1 MDIVVAL
8 IALAAL
14 VFSICSFQRQ
24 QSRAERHAVANVKPL
39 LSMKSLKYD
48 DHKAIKLM
56 NYGLGPAIIKRAVFS
71 KDGKSTDNVVKLFKI
86 RIKKW
91 ERFQNLPTDR
101 AVPSQGEIVLVE
113 QTLGHLVKQDYGEV
127 DALTL
132 LSKWQDQKSG
142 IEVYIE
148 YQDIFGN
155 TMEPL
160 KDKLN

>member
-71 KDGKSTDNVVKLFKI
+71 KDGKSTDNVVNRMNIAFSEKVGFV
-86 RIKKW
+86 R
-91 ERFQNLPTDR
+91 RR
-101 AVPSQGEIVLVE
+101 AR
-113 QTLGHLVKQDYGEV
+113 
-127 DALTL
+127 
-132 LSKWQDQKSG
+132 
-142 IEVYIE
+142 
-148 YQDIFGN
+148 
-155 TMEPL
+155 
-160 KDKLN
+160 